1 MAKFKNLADLMA
13 SRIGSWPFIIFQSL
27 VLFAWIVINGLGL
40 VDWDPYPFILLN
52 LLLSFQAAY
61 TGPILLMAAS
71 RQAEIDRRRAV
82 KNLNID
88 LADHEIIIRLQK
100 HIDDHFHQ
108 LVAQLEERDAKFTSV
123 DPQGGEKPGR
133 RPQRKGPGV
142 VKG

>member
-1 MAKFKNLADLMA
+1 MAKLRNLADLMA

-27 VLFAWIVINGLGL
+27 ALFAWIVINGFGL

-71 RQAEIDRRRAV
+71 RQAEIDRRRAI

-108 LVAQLEERDAKFTSV
+108 LVTKLEEKDAKFTSV
-123 DPQGGEKPGR
+123 DTQGGEKPRGR
-133 RPQRKGPGV
+133 LERKGPGV

>member
-1 MAKFKNLADLMA
+1 MAKFRILADLMA

-108 LVAQLEERDAKFTSV
+108 LVAQLEERDAKLTSV